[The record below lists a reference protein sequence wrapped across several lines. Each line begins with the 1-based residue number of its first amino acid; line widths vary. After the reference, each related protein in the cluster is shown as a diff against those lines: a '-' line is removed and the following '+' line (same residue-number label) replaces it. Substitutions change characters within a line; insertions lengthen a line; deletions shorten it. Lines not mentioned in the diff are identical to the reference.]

1 MKIKWYTI
9 IFFSRAYTWTKTMP
23 LRFCK
28 FLWKWLKKGI
38 LWLYEWLYY
47 KLFPRYKLT
56 VSYDKEWENDDDRE
70 YEVKKMMI
78 EKPNYLKF
86 KTDDGIVEIRSPSGI
101 NTRLEEL

>member
-1 MKIKWYTI
+1 MAKLKQL
-9 IFFSRAYTWTKTMP
+9 FNSAKSR
-23 LRFCK
+23 LVRFCVWIWR
-28 FLWKWLKKGI
+28 LLKKAI
-38 LWLYEWLYY
+38 LWLWDWLYY

-70 YEVKKMMI
+70 YEVKRMII

>member
-1 MKIKWYTI
+1 MAKLKQL
-9 IFFSRAYTWTKTMP
+9 FNSAKSR
-23 LRFCK
+23 LVRFCI
-28 FLWKWLKKGI
+28 WIWR
-38 LWLYEWLYY
+38 YNWLYY

-70 YEVKKMMI
+70 YEVKRMII